1 MVGTESAKSLMAETQ
16 SLYIT
21 SATFDWSVEVPRLAQ
36 IVRGRE
42 ESQYPIAEMHGQ
54 GGMIHLGPLS

>member
-1 MVGTESAKSLMAETQ
+1 MVGTESTKSLMAEAQ

-42 ESQYPIAEMHGQ
+42 E
-54 GGMIHLGPLS
+54 